1 MVAETLPQIDIGQ
14 DVAPPL
20 RRLTYA
26 DITAALRAG
35 WKDFLATPTQL
46 LFLCIIYPAFGFV
59 LARAAAG
66 GDLLP
71 LVWPLISG
79 FALVGP
85 LAALGLYEISR
96 RREAGLPTS
105 WSDAFRVLQS
115 PALFQIIGMGVIMAL
130 IFALWLLTARGI
142 FLITMGDVSHA
153 GPMELMGDVFSRS
166 GGVVLLLLGNAVG
179 FLFAVLVLA
188 LSAISL
194 PMLLDRHVSL
204 GTAIATS
211 FRVFNENRPVML
223 AWGLVVAVGLAVGMA
238 TLFVGLAVTLP
249 LLGHATWHLYRRV
262 LGQA

>member
-1 MVAETLPQIDIGQ
+1 MVAETLPQIDTGT
-14 DVAPPL
+14 DAVPHL
-20 RRLTYA
+20 RRLTQA

-66 GDLLP
+66 GNLLP

-115 PALFQIIGMGVIMAL
+115 PALMQIIGMGVIMAV

-142 FLITMGDVSHA
+142 FAVTMGDVLHE
-153 GPMELMGDVFSRS
+153 GPLALVADVFSRP
-166 GGVVLLLLGNAVG
+166 GGWALLLLGNAAG

-204 GTAIATS
+204 GTAIGTS
-211 FRVFNENRPVML
+211 FQVFNENRTVML
-223 AWGLVVAVGLAVGMA
+223 GWGLVVALGLAVGMA

-262 LGQA
+262 VV

>member
-14 DVAPPL
+14 DAVPPL
-20 RRLTYA
+20 RQIGTD
-26 DITAALRAG
+26 DIRAALRAG
-35 WKDFLATPTQL
+35 WTDFMATPTQL
-46 LFLCIIYPAFGFV
+46 LFLCIIYPIFGFV

-66 GDLLP
+66 GNLLP

-96 RREAGLPTS
+96 RRDAGLPTS
-105 WSDAFRVLQS
+105 WSDVFRVLQS
-115 PALFQIIGMGVIMAL
+115 PALMQIVGMGVIMAV

-142 FLITMGDVSHA
+142 FLATMGDISHE
-153 GPMELMGDVFSRS
+153 GPMALLRDVFSRP
-166 GGVVLLLLGNAVG
+166 GGMALLLLGNAVG
-179 FLFAVLVLA
+179 ALFAVLVLA

-204 GTAIATS
+204 PTAIATS
-211 FRVFNENRPVML
+211 FRAFRENRVVML

-249 LLGHATWHLYRRV
+249 LLGHATWHLYKRV
-262 LGQA
+262 VV